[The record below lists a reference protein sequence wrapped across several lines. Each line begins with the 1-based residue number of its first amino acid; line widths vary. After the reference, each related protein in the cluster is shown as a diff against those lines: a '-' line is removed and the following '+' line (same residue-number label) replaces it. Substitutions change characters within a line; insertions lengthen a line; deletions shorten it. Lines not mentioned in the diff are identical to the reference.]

1 MFSTDVTIWEFIVR
15 AALVYFAIMVLVRI
29 SGKRTVGEFTP
40 FDLVVVILIG
50 ESTQGALTGGDESV
64 VGALVVSATLIAL
77 NYAIGFAT
85 TRWKAVDRLVEGEA
99 VLLMRDGKVITEAL
113 NRNNIPDSDLDE
125 ALREEG
131 IAEHREVR
139 RAFLETDGTISVI
152 KVKPDP

>member
-1 MFSTDVTIWEFIVR
+1 MFSPDVSVWEFFAR
-15 AALVYFAIMVLVRI
+15 AVIVYFAIMLLVRL

-64 VGALVVSATLIAL
+64 VGALLVSATLIAL
-77 NYAIGFAT
+77 NYAIGFVT
-85 TRWKAVDRLVEGEA
+85 TRSKIADKLVEGEA
-99 VLLMRDGKVITEAL
+99 VLLMRDGEVLVDAL
-113 NRNNIPDSDLDE
+113 RRNNIPESDLDE

-131 IAEHREVR
+131 VDDRGAVK

-152 KVKPDP
+152 RKKQG

>member
-1 MFSTDVTIWEFIVR
+1 MFSTDVNLWEFVAR

-64 VGALVVSATLIAL
+64 IGALIVSATLIAM
-77 NYAIGFAT
+77 NYTVGFITA
-85 TRWKAVDRLVEGEA
+85 RSKFADKIVEGEA
-99 VLLMRDGKVITEAL
+99 VLLVRDGRVLSDAL
-113 NRNNIPDSDLDE
+113 KRNNVPESDLDE
-125 ALREEG
+125 ALRAEG
-131 IAEHREVR
+131 VAERGEVR

-152 KVKPDP
+152 KKKPD

>member
-1 MFSTDVTIWEFIVR
+1 MFSTDVSLWEFVAR

-64 VGALVVSATLIAL
+64 IGALIVSATLIAM
-77 NYAIGFAT
+77 NYTVGFITA
-85 TRWKAVDRLVEGEA
+85 RSKLADRIVEGEA
-99 VLLMRDGKVITEAL
+99 VLLVRDGRVLSDAL
-113 NRNNIPDSDLDE
+113 KRNNVPESDLDE
-125 ALREEG
+125 ALRAEG
-131 IAEHREVR
+131 VAERSEVR

-152 KVKPDP
+152 KKKPE